1 MPSIF
6 ANAMEGSDTL
16 NEFHKVIDPQ
26 TLAET
31 SAAALEEFQEIEG
44 TGKTVDA
51 LVDDQSKVMEIQ
63 DEVEHAM
70 EDGGLTPQAQRIL
83 KKSLT
88 AIIGRNLVG
97 RRLPAMENFEG
108 HNRVYATAIALEGI
122 MQTVKDF
129 WTAIKN
135 QVTQFWNKTKSW
147 YIKTFDVSNKIIAR
161 AKAVNERASSIAA
174 SAKENSFEFSGIK
187 FIAVNYQ
194 TKEAN
199 ICITGYEALH
209 NVINGAVEN
218 LSKENSS
225 SRADGLIDN
234 MRNMLSTSRAN
245 ATKQFKDNKA
255 NGQANDVGQ
264 LFSKAITDYFI
275 QSNQENPFKPDL
287 SNTVQD
293 QALRTKMNGGDDRI
307 EVLQGDNLPGNRTLF
322 HTAIDPKKNPGVDP
336 IELIK
341 ADKPILGDTMAKPKE
356 MEESADVKTLNVGQ
370 INKIA
375 TIAEEMGETI
385 LKYKKEFEAR
395 DRFFNKMM
403 KGFDQIV
410 RDLDGADIATES
422 FEGFAME
429 GNNKGGKGRLNTE
442 RRVPQNK
449 QPKPV
454 TNQQGVQQAQPIN
467 NVSQSSVVSQQNN
480 ASVAGNS
487 NSTTNASTTTSSSS
501 GNSAGGSTSSV
512 TPTTA
517 TGGSGGSGGN
527 NGGGGGSGTSSA
539 AAPAAGGSGGGTT
552 PPVNQGANSA
562 QAAPQPNQ
570 QNGNQPDPDDEEER
584 KAVDAVDKY
593 FRRLVGALTGDFRR
607 NVSYQGQ
614 LITMGIK
621 SSNAFLS
628 YAEQS
633 LSQYGV

>member
-1 MPSIF
+1 
-6 ANAMEGSDTL
+6 
-16 NEFHKVIDPQ
+16 
-26 TLAET
+26 
-31 SAAALEEFQEIEG
+31 
-44 TGKTVDA
+44 
-51 LVDDQSKVMEIQ
+51 
-63 DEVEHAM
+63 
-70 EDGGLTPQAQRIL
+70 
-83 KKSLT
+83 
-88 AIIGRNLVG
+88 
-97 RRLPAMENFEG
+97 
-108 HNRVYATAIALEGI
+108 
-122 MQTVKDF
+122 
-129 WTAIKN
+129 
-135 QVTQFWNKTKSW
+135 
-147 YIKTFDVSNKIIAR
+147 
-161 AKAVNERASSIAA
+161 
-174 SAKENSFEFSGIK
+174 
-187 FIAVNYQ
+187 
-194 TKEAN
+194 
-199 ICITGYEALH
+199 
-209 NVINGAVEN
+209 
-218 LSKENSS
+218 
-225 SRADGLIDN
+225 

-275 QSNQENPFKPDL
+275 QNNQENPFKPDL

-429 GNNKGGKGRLNTE
+429 GNNKGGKGRLSTE

-480 ASVAGNS
+480 TPVAGNS

-517 TGGSGGSGGN
+517 TGGSGGN

-539 AAPAAGGSGGGTT
+539 AASAAGGSGGGTT